1 MTEERIDGAAAPA
14 QRTTLDTILRRLIWA
29 AVLGALVLA
38 GFGLYADVGQL
49 VDNLRRFEWLYL
61 PAALALVFLSYAI
74 RLWRWNLYLRI
85 AEVRVD
91 AGESAL
97 IFFAGF
103 VMAVTP
109 GKFGEV
115 LKSLLL
121 RESTQTSIAHTAP
134 VVIAE
139 RLTDLLALVV
149 LASVGALSFRYGGV
163 LIVVSGVLCV
173 VGVVLISSRPLALTC
188 IGLTR
193 RMPVLHKVT
202 DKLHQMYES
211 MAELVRLGPL
221 LWATGLAAVAWLTEC
236 AGVWLLC
243 QGLGAQTVTL
253 QMAVFIHAF
262 ATIFGAV
269 SMMPGG
275 LGVTEGSMTYL
286 LVKLGKLTQA
296 PAIAATL
303 LVRLCTLWLGVVVGL
318 AALLRW
324 RKVHGRRTQL
334 G

>member
-1 MTEERIDGAAAPA
+1 MTPEPA
-14 QRTTLDTILRRLIWA
+14 STPKRTALDTILRRLIWA

-61 PAALALVFLSYAI
+61 PAAVGLVLVSYAI

-85 AEVRVD
+85 AEVKV
-91 AGESAL
+91 ASGESAL
-97 IFFAGF
+97 IFFSGF
-103 VMAVTP
+103 VMSVTP

-121 RESTQTSIAHTAP
+121 RESTQIAIARTAP
-134 VVIAE
+134 IVIAE
-139 RLTDLLALVV
+139 RLTDFISLVV
-149 LASVGALSFRYGGV
+149 LSSIGALSFQYGGV
-163 LIVVSGVLCV
+163 LIAVSGVLSI
-173 VGVVLISSRPLALTC
+173 VGVVLISSRPLALSC

-193 RMPVLHKVT
+193 RMPVLHKLT
-202 DKLHQMYES
+202 PKLVEMYES
-211 MAELVRLGPL
+211 MADLVRLGPL
-221 LWATGLAAVAWLTEC
+221 VWATLLAAAAWLTEC
-236 AGVWLLC
+236 VGVWLLC
-243 QGLGAQTVTL
+243 RGIGAEHVTL
-253 QMAVFIHAF
+253 QMAIFIHAF

-275 LGVTEGSMTYL
+275 LGVTEGSMTFL

-296 PAIAATL
+296 PAVAATL
-303 LVRLCTLWLGVVVGL
+303 LVRLCTLWFGVLVGL
-318 AALLRW
+318 FALLRW